1 MLVYSFTSETIQ
13 YGPIFSICYKC
24 LFLYH
29 FNTQSC
35 GMSLWILDEFVD
47 FTPKEQNDT
56 IKYDIPIKGS
66 LPGRQ
71 TLHDKPLGHSVGLL
85 RVLVRRVPHY
95 LSSMKLLCL
104 PVGKDNLLSSEKSL
118 TAKIHGHTYMP
129 LTKVL
134 CLSFHTGPGGWS
146 DSGPQAYEVSA

>member
-1 MLVYSFTSETIQ
+1 M
-13 YGPIFSICYKC
+13 
-24 LFLYH
+24 
-29 FNTQSC
+29 
-35 GMSLWILDEFVD
+35 
-47 FTPKEQNDT
+47 
-56 IKYDIPIKGS
+56 KGS

-71 TLHDKPLGHSVGLL
+71 NLYDKPLGHSVGLL
-85 RVLVRRVPHY
+85 WVPVCQVTHC

-146 DSGPQAYEVSA
+146 DSGPQAYDVSA

>member
-1 MLVYSFTSETIQ
+1 MLVYSFTSGKIQ
-13 YGPIFSICYKC
+13 YGFIFPHM
-24 LFLYH
+24 LQMPFLHH
-29 FNTQSC
+29 FFTQSC
-35 GMSLWILDEFVD
+35 GMSLWILKEVID
-47 FTPKEQNDT
+47 FTSKEQSDT
-56 IKYDIPIKGS
+56 IKYDIPVKGS

-71 TLHDKPLGHSVGLL
+71 NLHDKPLGHSVGLL
-85 RVLVRRVPHY
+85 WVPVCRVTHC

-146 DSGPQAYEVSA
+146 DSGPQAYKVSA